1 VILSFPP
8 LKIPESQSLKIP
20 KSQSPNLPKSQPP
33 NLTDRIKAYLQK
45 YYPFETLF
53 EREQAPRDELHF
65 NQYRM
70 QTSMRVVMVLLRI
83 SPWLCM
89 VGFGGTF
96 LTILISEH
104 AAWLGNLG
112 PQIADFYQANQGWL
126 QAFNIVSISG
136 LIGYGTNYIAI
147 RMLFRPVIHRPIWG
161 QGLIPSQKDRII
173 HTLAQGMHKHI
184 LSQELIR
191 KRVEETGL
199 VRKVNDLVMDGTVGL
214 VQDQR
219 LRYEL
224 KQFLY
229 SVMEEWADRPAVRKE
244 VVKIIDAQIEEKV
257 EKGIE
262 RFIFE
267 TYKRYNR
274 DQYEDA
280 ITKITEELP
289 KVTMKV
295 IERLE
300 SEMDTVAAFIRL
312 NKVST
317 REQIMEVFIDLLN
330 RVDITDLL
338 AKQMAH
344 FDEARLERMIWE
356 ATNEQL
362 LYIQYLGTVLGIL
375 GGLLIWQPAIMGPAY
390 VLVFGM
396 LYGLDKLLFRIRQ
409 RRQAF
414 KSQPV
419 DQITEREAERSVS

>member
-1 VILSFPP
+1 MI
-8 LKIPESQSLKIP
+8 
-20 KSQSPNLPKSQPP
+20 
-33 NLTDRIKAYLQK
+33 DRIKAYLQT
-45 YYPFETLF
+45 YFPFESLF
-53 EREQAPRDELHF
+53 ERGPKQREDLHF

-70 QTSMRVVMVLLRI
+70 QTSMRVVMALLRV

-89 VGFGGTF
+89 LGFGGTF
-96 LTILISEH
+96 ATILLSEN
-104 AAWLGNLG
+104 ATWLGDWAMG
-112 PQIADFYQANQGWL
+112 VAGFYAANQGWL
-126 QAFNIVSISG
+126 QALNIVSISG

-147 RMLFRPVIHRPIWG
+147 RMLFRPVQKRPIWG
-161 QGLIPSQKDRII
+161 QGLIPAQKDRII
-173 HTLAQGMHKHI
+173 YTLAQGMHKHI

-191 KRVEETGL
+191 KRVEQTGL
-199 VRKVNDLVMDGTVGL
+199 VRKVNDLVMDGSMGL

-229 SVMEEWADRPAVRKE
+229 SVMADWADRPAVRKE

-280 ITKITEELP
+280 ITRITEELP

-300 SEMDTVAAFIRL
+300 TELDTVAAFIRL
-312 NKVST
+312 SKPRT

-330 RVDITDLL
+330 RIDITDLL

-344 FDEARLERMIWE
+344 LDEARLERMIWE

-375 GGLLIWQPAIMGPAY
+375 GGLLIWQPAVMGPAY
-390 VLVFGM
+390 VLAFGL
-396 LYGLDKLLFRIRQ
+396 LYGLDQALFRM
-409 RRQAF
+409 RR
-414 KSQPV
+414 KPEGEEGKTV
-419 DQITEREAERSVS
+419 PDGH

>member
-1 VILSFPP
+1 
-8 LKIPESQSLKIP
+8 
-20 KSQSPNLPKSQPP
+20 
-33 NLTDRIKAYLQK
+33 
-45 YYPFETLF
+45 
-53 EREQAPRDELHF
+53 
-65 NQYRM
+65 
-70 QTSMRVVMVLLRI
+70 MRVVMMALRV

-89 VGFGGTF
+89 LGVAFTF
-96 LTILISEH
+96 TTILISES
-104 AAWLGNLG
+104 AAWLGG
-112 PQIADFYQANQGWL
+112 MGTWVKAFYQANQSWL
-126 QAFNIVSISG
+126 AALNIVSISG
-136 LIGYGTNYIAI
+136 MIGYGTNYIAI
-147 RMLFRPVIHRPIWG
+147 RMLFRPVLRRPIWG

-173 HTLAQGMHKHI
+173 YTLAQGMHKHI

-199 VRKVNDLVMDGTVGL
+199 VRKVNDLVMDGGIGL

-229 SVMEEWADRPAVRKE
+229 SVMEDWADKPAVRKE
-244 VVKIIDAQIEEKV
+244 VVKIIDSQIEEKV

-300 SEMDTVAAFIRL
+300 SELDTVAAFIRMQKS
-312 NKVST
+312 NT

-330 RVDITDLL
+330 RIDITSLL

-344 FDEARLERMIWE
+344 FDEARLEQMIWE

-375 GGLLIWQPAIMGPAY
+375 GGLLIWQPAVMGPVY
-390 VLVFGM
+390 VLGFGF
-396 LYGLDKLLFRIRQ
+396 LYGLDKLLYSLQ
-409 RRQAF
+409 RK
-414 KSQPV
+414 KSAPEPKPTPEAAV
-419 DQITEREAERSVS
+419 DSKP

>member
-1 VILSFPP
+1 MI
-8 LKIPESQSLKIP
+8 
-20 KSQSPNLPKSQPP
+20 
-33 NLTDRIKAYLQK
+33 DRIKAYLQK
-45 YYPFETLF
+45 YYPFESLF
-53 EREQAPRDELHF
+53 VRDGKAREDLHF
-65 NQYRM
+65 NQYRL
-70 QTSMRVVMVLLRI
+70 QSSMRIVMTLLRI
-83 SPWLCM
+83 TPWLCM
-89 VGFGGTF
+89 LGFGGTF
-96 LTILISEH
+96 ATIFISEG
-104 AAWLGNLG
+104 ADWMGGMALE
-112 PQIADFYQANQGWL
+112 IADFYQANQSWL
-126 QAFNIVSISG
+126 QALNIVSISG

-147 RMLFRPVIHRPIWG
+147 RMLFRPVQKRPIWG
-161 QGLIPSQKDRII
+161 QGLIPAQKDRII
-173 HTLAQGMHKHI
+173 YTLAKGMHKHI

-199 VRKVNDLVMDGTVGL
+199 VRKVNDLVMDGTMGL

-229 SVMEEWADRPAVRKE
+229 SVMEDWADRPAVRKE

-300 SEMDTVAAFIRL
+300 TEMDTVAAFIRL
-312 NKVST
+312 QKVRS

-330 RVDITDLL
+330 RIDITDLL

-375 GGLLIWQPAIMGPAY
+375 GGLLIWQPAMMGPSY
-390 VLVFGM
+390 LVIFGL
-396 LYGLDKLLFRIRQ
+396 LYGLDKVLFRWREQ
-409 RRQAF
+409 RKAAQETAPAP
-414 KSQPV
+414 S
-419 DQITEREAERSVS
+419 DQ